1 MSIIYQKMSNY
12 FIGIMTGTSA
22 DALDGCIVSFDE
34 GFKFV
39 ESTSIPLDGDYKK
52 NYEACIKAGY
62 KTSSESNLLAEIEQT
77 LNTQTIKLIKTL
89 IDNTNINVSKISLIG
104 FSGQTVFHNNER
116 SYQIG
121 DPLFI
126 AKETKINVCSDFRNF
141 DIKHGGIGAPLI
153 PAFHDYLFSED
164 NKSKIVFNIG
174 GIANGTFLKDG
185 DIVLAS
191 DVGPGNC
198 LIDFVMFKRFN
209 KPFDDKGEDASKGEI
224 NQELLNE
231 LRSSCS
237 DMHYPRADDK
247 RCYYDLINS
256 SFYEIQSNS
265 VLRTLTEFTAEKIIE
280 FYKFCNEPDEVIVHG
295 GGTKNLYL
303 MELIKNNI
311 AGTLKTTEDKI
322 PSKFVEAAGFAY
334 LAYLNKGE
342 MFLAK

>member
-1 MSIIYQKMSNY
+1 
-12 FIGIMTGTSA
+12 MTGTSA

-39 ESTSIPLDGDYKK
+39 EAASISLDDDYKK

-62 KTSSESNLLAEIEQT
+62 KTSSESNVLAEIEQT
-77 LNTQTIKLIKTL
+77 LNRQTVKLIKTL
-89 IDNTNINVSKISLIG
+89 IDKSNIDVSKISLIG
-104 FSGQTVFHNNER
+104 FSGQTVFHTNER

-153 PAFHDYLFSED
+153 PAFHNYLFSED
-164 NKSKIVFNIG
+164 NKSKIIFNIG
-174 GIANGTFLKDG
+174 GIANGTFLNDG
-185 DIVLAS
+185 EIVFAS

-198 LIDFVMFKRFN
+198 LIDFVMAERFN
-209 KPFDDKGEDASKGEI
+209 KPFDDKGDEASRGEI

-231 LRSSCS
+231 LRISCN
-237 DMHYPRADDK
+237 DMQYPRADDK
-247 RCYYDLINS
+247 QSYYELIND

-265 VLRTLTEFTAEKIIE
+265 VLKTLTEFTAEKIVE
-280 FYKFCNEPDEVIVHG
+280 FYEFCKEPDEVIIHG
-295 GGTKNLYL
+295 GGTKNLFL
-303 MELIKNNI
+303 MNLIKSKI
-311 AGTLKTTEDKI
+311 SGTLKTTEDKI

-334 LAYLNKGE
+334 LACLNKGE
-342 MFLAK
+342 VFLAK